1 MLSKKSYIW
10 CNIGKATLLV
20 VVLLKHFYSS
30 DNIADSKCYGLKKYD
45 QCYLYQRTAKATPVC
60 WVILYIVIPAILSL
74 YDVAESKLFMWIFFG
89 TK

>member
-30 DNIADSKCYGLKKYD
+30 YNVADSKCYGLKIIGSMLFVSGNCQSNTGLLGHFVK
-45 QCYLYQRTAKATPVC
+45 CYSSDFVTL
-60 WVILYIVIPAILSL
+60 
-74 YDVAESKLFMWIFFG
+74 
-89 TK
+89 